1 MINKQL
7 VLPALTFGVFP
18 FVRYVLAFLAGIL
31 LYLLFQL
38 VIPVWIIILL
48 FLFFTGCVLFIP
60 ASFFLYQK
68 LFAGLFGLLLLV
80 ALGNY
85 RTKAVDAPSLT
96 NFEQITAY
104 QVETIGPSTCTKSS
118 CSTLTQILT
127 LLDSAG
133 NSTAGKQKVILRTDT
148 ATVFETGQ
156 LLWVLG
162 SPNRVKAPQ
171 NPGAFNYRRFL
182 QNRQILYQQYC
193 TSREMIVSGSTNP
206 SFWIRFINNLQ
217 QYVAS
222 AIDKYV
228 EQQEVHALSKAFLLG
243 TRNELP
249 VELEQTYAA
258 SGTMHILAVS
268 GLHVG
273 ILYLLLAFTG
283 SYLFRGNYGKVINL
297 VVVLTGLWCYAGI
310 TGFSPSV
317 SRAATMFSIIATGNQ
332 LNRSANVYNSL
343 AVSAFLFLCINP
355 FLITQI
361 GFQLSY
367 LAVLSIVFWQ
377 PRLDSMLTFRHRLPR
392 KIWQLITVSLAA
404 QLGTG
409 LLSIYYFNQFP
420 LYFLL
425 ANLVAV
431 PAAFCMLCLN
441 GLLIFTSPLP
451 FLARVVANVLETF
464 TGYFHH
470 LLQEIEQLPWA
481 VISYL
486 YLDEAELALGYLF
499 IILLGTYWPLQCRQY
514 YYSALLLLMFLLG
527 YRSVQYTRPLHQF
540 RVYAWYGEPVAD
552 LLGRKGNTLLWA
564 GDEQNNKSIMEHVI
578 HPGRMAARV
587 AVPVNEDKPV
597 ARWEKQGMDAYFS
610 GTISILH
617 LKEDILFSEP
627 ISVAFDDRPVFDFV
641 VISNNALRSLD
652 ELYGVMHC
660 KQIIIDSSNYPDLAS
675 RLARQA
681 AELGWTAHDVT
692 KEGAFIADIP

>member
-1 MINKQL
+1 M
-7 VLPALTFGVFP
+7 PAFTFGEFP
-18 FVRYVLAFLAGIL
+18 FVRYVLAFIAGIS
-31 LYLLFQL
+31 LYLFFQL
-38 VIPVWIIILL
+38 IIPVWIIVFL
-48 FLFFTGCVLFIP
+48 FLLFTGCALFIP
-60 ASFFLYQK
+60 APYFLYQK
-68 LFAGLFGLLLLV
+68 LFSGLFGLMLLA

-85 RTKAVDAPSLT
+85 RTQATDARPLA
-96 NFEQITAY
+96 NLKQIAAYRVKTTAA
-104 QVETIGPSTCTKSS
+104 STCTENS
-118 CSTLTQILT
+118 CSTLTQTLT
-127 LLDSAG
+127 LIDSAG
-133 NSTAGKQKVILRTDT
+133 NSMAGKQKVILRTDT
-148 ATVFETGQ
+148 ATAFETGQ
-156 LLWVLG
+156 RIWILG

-182 QNRQILYQQYC
+182 QHRQILYQQYC
-193 TSREMIVSGSTNP
+193 TSQEIIMSGSTPP
-206 SFWIRFINNLQ
+206 SFAIRFINNLQ
-217 QYVAS
+217 QYMAH
-222 AIDKYV
+222 AIDQYI
-228 EQQEVHALSKAFLLG
+228 EPPEVRSLSQAFLLG

-258 SGTMHILAVS
+258 SGVMHILAVS

-273 ILYLLLAFTG
+273 ILYLLLVFTG
-283 SYLFRGNYGKVINL
+283 SYLLRGKYGKLIHL
-297 VVVLTGLWCYAGI
+297 AVVLAGLWCYAGI

-317 SRAATMFSIIATGNQ
+317 SRAATMFSIIATGNW
-332 LNRSANVYNSL
+332 LNRSANIYNSL

-355 FLITQI
+355 FLITRV

-377 PRLDSMLTFRHRLPR
+377 PKLNSMLTFRHRLPR
-392 KIWQLITVSLAA
+392 TIWQLITVSLAA

-441 GLLIFTSPLP
+441 GLLIITSPLP
-451 FLARVVANVLETF
+451 ILARVVASVLESF
-464 TGYFHH
+464 TGYFHQI
-470 LLQEIEQLPWA
+470 LQRVEQLPRA
-481 VISYL
+481 LISYL
-486 YLDEAELALGYLF
+486 YLNPAELALGYLF
-499 IILLGTYWPLQCRQY
+499 IILLGAYWIFRSQRY
-514 YYSALLLLMFLLG
+514 YYSALLLLMFLLV
-527 YRSVQYTRPLHQF
+527 YRSVQYIAPLHQF

-552 LLGRKGNTLLWA
+552 VLSRQDNTLLWA
-564 GDEQNNKSIMEHVI
+564 GRKETKKNIIEHVV

-587 AVPVNEDKPV
+587 TVPVGADQPV
-597 ARWEKQGMDAYFS
+597 ASWKRRGLDAYFF
-610 GTISILH
+610 GTISVLH
-617 LKEDILFSEP
+617 IKENRLFSGPEA
-627 ISVAFDDRPVFDFV
+627 VAFDGRPAFNYV

-652 ELYGVMHC
+652 ELYAAIRC
-660 KQIIIDSSNYPDLAS
+660 NQIIIDSSNNPNLAS